1 MPMIT
6 HSFRWVTLRVCV
18 TRRETA
24 MLSKWL
30 ICCFKDHML
39 TSVPFRLP
47 LHLVSSPSS
56 TSIIPS
62 SLSPT
67 RSPFL
72 LLFPSLV
79 AYSFPLSLFY
89 PFSHFKFLPCPLLLH
104 SAHIPTRQLNPNV
117 PSLFWLS
124 PSCPP
129 WACPPAMSD
138 PWLLSQHLAMTRQC
152 WRPRVWPPLSKT
164 WPEMPLACC
173 FLLIFLNKN
182 T

>member
-1 MPMIT
+1 MII

-18 TRRETA
+18 TRRETD

-67 RSPFL
+67 RSPFP

-79 AYSFPLSLFY
+79 PYSFPLSLFY

-104 SAHIPTRQLNPNV
+104 LAHIPTRQLNPNV

-124 PSCPP
+124 QLSSLSMSSSNVRPLTSFWTFSNDSSMLPSQSLTS
-129 WACPPAMSD
+129 A
-138 PWLLSQHLAMTRQC
+138 
-152 WRPRVWPPLSKT
+152 V
-164 WPEMPLACC
+164 
-173 FLLIFLNKN
+173 
-182 T
+182 